1 MTRTRFI
8 FAGAIAALFLAGAGP
23 RGSID
28 AIFDA
33 ADISVQ
39 DLPAEVAKILDASGL
54 EGDALARLRLHA
66 GTRLVERGQ
75 LEPAAELFRAGDLAG
90 GDARFRAVARHNLA
104 QVRFRQAVD
113 LLNPGG
119 AAPPDLSG
127 VIARLRESAS
137 AFRAA
142 IDADPADAE
151 SARNLERVRRMIM
164 QVEQAR
170 DEARRQEEK
179 AEQQAD
185 ELDRLAARQQAE
197 AAQNQSL
204 NQMPQ
209 QARRDQ
215 EQISQETQR
224 LREQME
230 NQPADQ
236 EQQSPNAQNEMQAA
250 AEAQRR
256 AEDALSR
263 GEQQEAAEHQREAA
277 EHLREAAQRLREQAG
292 SQSNQDD
299 AQPESNP
306 EQGEQGQPQDQPPTE
321 NEGDSRDDRLTDW
334 LFDRERRQREER
346 DRQLRALI
354 GRPAP
359 VEKDW

>member
-1 MTRTRFI
+1 MIRNRLILT
-8 FAGAIAALFLAGAGP
+8 GVLSPLLVAGAGP

-28 AIFDA
+28 AIFE
-33 ADISVQ
+33 ADGISAR

-54 EGDALARLRLHA
+54 AGDALARQRLHA
-66 GTRLVERGQ
+66 GARHVERGQ
-75 LEPAAELFRAGDLAG
+75 LEPAADLFRLGDLAG
-90 GDARFRAVARHNLA
+90 ADARLRNAARHNLA
-104 QVRFRQAVD
+104 QVRFRQATD

-142 IDADPADAE
+142 IEADPADAE
-151 SARNLERVRRMIM
+151 SARNLERVRRMIT

-185 ELDRLAARQQAE
+185 ELDQLAARQQAE
-197 AAQNQSL
+197 AAQNQAL
-204 NQMPQ
+204 NQVPQ
-209 QARRDQ
+209 QARGDQ
-215 EQISQETQR
+215 DQISRETQR

-236 EQQSPNAQNEMQAA
+236 EQQTPNPQDAMEAA
-250 AEAQRR
+250 EEAQRR
-256 AEDALSR
+256 AEDALAR

-277 EHLREAAQRLREQAG
+277 EHLREAAQRLRDQAG
-292 SQSNQDD
+292 SPSNQDD
-299 AQPESNP
+299 AQPENNP
-306 EQGEQGQPQDQPPTE
+306 EQGDPGQDQPPTE
-321 NEGDSRDDRLTDW
+321 NEGESRDDRLTDW

>member
-1 MTRTRFI
+1 MNRTRRI
-8 FAGAIAALFLAGAGP
+8 ITGAIAVLLLPGVGPLDPIDTLFDDPGN
-23 RGSID
+23 ST
-28 AIFDA
+28 
-33 ADISVQ
+33 Q
-39 DLPAEVAKILDASGL
+39 DLPAEVVKILDSSGL
-54 EGDALARLRLHA
+54 EGEALARLRLHA
-66 GTRLVERGQ
+66 GSRLVERGH
-75 LEPAAELFRAGDLAG
+75 LEPAAELFRLGDLTG
-90 GDARFRAVARHNLA
+90 PDAALRAVARHNLA

-142 IDADPADAE
+142 IEADPADAE
-151 SARNLERVRRMIM
+151 SARNLERVRRMIA

-170 DEARRQEEK
+170 DQARREQEQ

-185 ELDRLAARQQAE
+185 QLDQLAARQQAE
-197 AAQNQSL
+197 AAQNQAL
-204 NQMPQ
+204 DQMPQ

-215 EQISQETQR
+215 DQISEETRR
-224 LREQME
+224 LQEQME
-230 NQPADQ
+230 DRPPEQDQQPT
-236 EQQSPNAQNEMQAA
+236 AQDATRAA

-256 AEDALSR
+256 AEEALSR

-277 EHLREAAQRLREQAG
+277 EHLREAAQRLRDQARP
-292 SQSNQDD
+292 QPQQDN
-299 AQPESNP
+299 AQPENNP

-321 NEGDSRDDRLTDW
+321 TEGESRDDRLTDW